1 MRSQGAERLSWYLGN
16 AQVDSFFSRAPTRL
30 FSRLMDFTA
39 RYVNRLQRNLP
50 TSGSVMESSSAFLRE
65 LTV

>member
-1 MRSQGAERLSWYLGN
+1 MRSQDAERLSWYLGK
-16 AQVDSFFSRAPTRL
+16 AQVDFFPRAPTRL

-50 TSGSVMESSSAFLRE
+50 FLGSITEVSSPRLRE
-65 LTV
+65 LRE